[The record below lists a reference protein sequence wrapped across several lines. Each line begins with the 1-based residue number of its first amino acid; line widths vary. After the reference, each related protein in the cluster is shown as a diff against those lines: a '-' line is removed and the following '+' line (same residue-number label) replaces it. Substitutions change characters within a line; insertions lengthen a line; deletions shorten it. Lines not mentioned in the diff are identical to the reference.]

1 MIKLKDIL
9 KELDVGD
16 ELFADDNEMFKDP
29 YDDLFGKGFR
39 DKLSRFLRINNID
52 KEINTEDETKILFA
66 ISRFVDNSTTS
77 NKNNLMKHFNTL
89 LSLKSKYPEVLDPK
103 SSSSYSDNTQIYRGM
118 RLPITDVL
126 DTIENEYPEVVGKYK
141 DHVRKV
147 KEEVKKLGIVKGKEL
162 FQFKM
167 RTDLMTRMRQERL
180 DIMDELGSLKITWG
194 ASNVTEGLPY
204 NKEVTSRA
212 LPPLSFTTNKSKAKS
227 FAAGAIGGSGG
238 VGTEV
243 LRANNTPVVVA
254 AKLSDLDS
262 KLLFNPDFLN
272 TMRTEN
278 EIMYGSNKFM
288 ADSIYLIDFHNY
300 FSWDVFLP

>member
-29 YDDLFGKGFR
+29 YDDLFGMGFR
-39 DKLSRFLRINNID
+39 VKLSRFLRINNID

-141 DHVRKV
+141 DYVRKV
-147 KEEVKKLGIVKGKEL
+147 KEEIKKTWNSKG
-162 FQFKM
+162 
-167 RTDLMTRMRQERL
+167 
-180 DIMDELGSLKITWG
+180 
-194 ASNVTEGLPY
+194 
-204 NKEVTSRA
+204 
-212 LPPLSFTTNKSKAKS
+212 
-227 FAAGAIGGSGG
+227 
-238 VGTEV
+238 
-243 LRANNTPVVVA
+243 
-254 AKLSDLDS
+254 
-262 KLLFNPDFLN
+262 
-272 TMRTEN
+272 
-278 EIMYGSNKFM
+278 
-288 ADSIYLIDFHNY
+288 
-300 FSWDVFLP
+300 